1 MARAMLHSL
10 DMDGSHSA
18 PLQNIKILK
27 QVGTNDFIVQTP
39 SGVKC
44 HAVFNPFN
52 GYYFADDVYRIVKDA
67 EGDELKK

>member
-39 SGVKC
+39 SGVRC
-44 HAVFNPFN
+44 HALFNSFT
-52 GYYFADDVYRIVKDA
+52 GYYFADDVFRIVKDA
-67 EGDELKK
+67 EGDEQKK